1 LEDIL
6 TSDVFGLMSYLPYE
20 LLFRPFLEQ
29 IKIGNPESDFSVPN
43 SEPLGMHFW
52 KSFIWPE
59 NLPKLNRESIEPD
72 VVVEWPD
79 TLLVIEAKFISATD
93 PEELLRE
100 YLIGHF
106 EAAGDKKMF
115 LLLID
120 RNLSQPRVNH
130 NSMPRKDSVSK
141 YIQNR
146 IKELDVSENFP
157 SEKVS
162 SSILWGNW
170 QNFYVLVEILKNEIL
185 SGVNGSFGSTA
196 GKILEDL
203 LAILERKGLE
213 PFKNFDLA
221 EFNRHKVNLNYLG
234 QIGRMMNDPI
244 PFLSQFNLNNSI
256 LSDLIPLKR

>member
-1 LEDIL
+1 
-6 TSDVFGLMSYLPYE
+6 
-20 LLFRPFLEQ
+20 
-29 IKIGNPESDFSVPN
+29 
-43 SEPLGMHFW
+43 
-52 KSFIWPE
+52 
-59 NLPKLNRESIEPD
+59 
-72 VVVEWPD
+72 
-79 TLLVIEAKFISATD
+79 
-93 PEELLRE
+93 
-100 YLIGHF
+100 
-106 EAAGDKKMF
+106 MF